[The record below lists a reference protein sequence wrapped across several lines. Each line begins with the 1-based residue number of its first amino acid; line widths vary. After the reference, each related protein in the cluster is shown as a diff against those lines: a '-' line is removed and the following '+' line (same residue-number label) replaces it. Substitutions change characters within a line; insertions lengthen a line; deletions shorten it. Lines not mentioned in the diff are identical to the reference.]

1 MVYYFTRKKRNK
13 KCKKKHDS
21 CKNRCRSPCRL
32 NNKKYKN
39 LHKQCLG
46 RAKGIG
52 MMHKKNNIRV
62 LLDLPEI
69 NDLIPEL
76 GVNVEDSGGNI
87 KTRITKYNYIIQLTY
102 SKKTSQLDIR
112 NIIQYCLQRSK
123 EFGFLNGRE
132 YTTKLNKIITNNKLH
147 SKTKNNVLIYLTT
160 TDIDGTNKY
169 NNVEHIKKGVITE
182 LRQCIKNTKY
192 KLKNIVIHNK

>member
-39 LHKQCLG
+39 LHKKCLG
-46 RAKGIG
+46 KAKGIG

-76 GVNVEDSGGNI
+76 GVNVEDSGDNI
-87 KTRITKYNYIIQLTY
+87 KTKTTKYNYIIQLTY

-112 NIIQYCLQRSK
+112 NIIQYCLQRGK

-132 YTTKLNKIITNNKLH
+132 YTTKLNKIITNTKH
-147 SKTKNNVLIYLTT
+147 YSKTKNNVFIYLTT
-160 TDIDGTNKY
+160 IHRDSNDKY
-169 NNVEHIKKGVITE
+169 NNIEQIKKSVISE

>member
-1 MVYYFTRKKRNK
+1 M
-13 KCKKKHDS
+13 
-21 CKNRCRSPCRL
+21 
-32 NNKKYKN
+32 
-39 LHKQCLG
+39 
-46 RAKGIG
+46 
-52 MMHKKNNIRV
+52 
-62 LLDLPEI
+62 
-69 NDLIPEL
+69 IPEL

-112 NIIQYCLQRSK
+112 NIIQYCLQRGK

-132 YTTKLNKIITNNKLH
+132 YTTKLNKIITNNKH
-147 SKTKNNVLIYLTT
+147 YSKTKNNVLIYLTT

>member
-32 NNKKYKN
+32 N
-39 LHKQCLG
+39 KQCLG
-46 RAKGIG
+46 KAKGIG

-112 NIIQYCLQRSK
+112 NIIQYCLQRGK

-132 YTTKLNKIITNNKLH
+132 YTTKLNKIITNNKHH

>member
-1 MVYYFTRKKRNK
+1 MVYYFTRKKQNK
-13 KCKKKHDS
+13 KCKKKRDS
-21 CKNRCRSPCRL
+21 CKNKCRSPCRL
-32 NNKKYKN
+32 TKKKNIYLNKQGFGK
-39 LHKQCLG
+39 
-46 RAKGIG
+46 AKGIG
-52 MMHKKNNIRV
+52 MMNEKNDIRV

-112 NIIQYCLQRSK
+112 NIIQYCLQRGK

-132 YTTKLNKIITNNKLH
+132 YTTKLNKIITNNKH
-147 SKTKNNVLIYLTT
+147 YSKTKNNVLIYLTT

>member
-46 RAKGIG
+46 KAKE

-112 NIIQYCLQRSK
+112 NIIQYCLQRGK

-132 YTTKLNKIITNNKLH
+132 YTTKLNKIITNNKH
-147 SKTKNNVLIYLTT
+147 YSKTKNNVLIYLTT

>member
-32 NNKKYKN
+32 TKKKNIHLNKQY
-39 LHKQCLG
+39 LG
-46 RAKGIG
+46 KAKGIG
-52 MMHKKNNIRV
+52 MMHEKNDIKV

-112 NIIQYCLQRSK
+112 NIIQYCLQRGK

-132 YTTKLNKIITNNKLH
+132 YTTKLNKIITNNKH
-147 SKTKNNVLIYLTT
+147 YSKTKNNVLIYLTT